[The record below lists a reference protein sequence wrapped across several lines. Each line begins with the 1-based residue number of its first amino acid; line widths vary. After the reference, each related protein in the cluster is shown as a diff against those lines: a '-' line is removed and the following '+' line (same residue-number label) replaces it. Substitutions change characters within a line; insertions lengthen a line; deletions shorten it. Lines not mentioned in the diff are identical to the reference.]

1 MLFLG
6 RVGMLNSLCDVKII
20 EEDSYTY
27 SGLAQN
33 MLWLILGPY
42 ELSNFEYLTK
52 HFFDEIVVI
61 EVWLKRC
68 ESVNRNGYIVY
79 V

>member
-6 RVGMLNSLCDVKII
+6 RVGMLNSLCDVNII

-33 MLWLILGPY
+33 MLGHSWTL
-42 ELSNFEYLTK
+42 
-52 HFFDEIVVI
+52 
-61 EVWLKRC
+61 
-68 ESVNRNGYIVY
+68 
-79 V
+79 